1 MLIGITGRIGAGK
14 ETLTMFLRGKGFR
27 YFETSLL
34 LKEELQK
41 KRQIITRENM
51 QNMGDKL
58 RKEQGPEI
66 LMKMFL
72 EKIDSKEDYIID
84 SLRNTGE
91 VEFMRKNLKN
101 FFLIGVDAFQKL
113 RFERILSRNK
123 SSDPKIWEEFLKIDN
138 RDFFDSNNK
147 MGQQTGKCIELADF
161 KIINNGSLEELKN
174 KVENVWN
181 EIKSKQIT

>member
-14 ETLTMFLRGKGFR
+14 ETLTMFLREKGFK
-27 YFETSLL
+27 YFETSSL

-41 KRQIITRENM
+41 KGLNITRESM
-51 QNMGDKL
+51 QDIGDKL
-58 RKEQGPEI
+58 REEQGPGV

-72 EKIDSKEDYIID
+72 EKINFKEGYIID

-91 VEFMRKNLKN
+91 VEFMRENLNN
-101 FFLIGVDAFQKL
+101 FILIGVDASQKL
-113 RFERILSRNK
+113 RFERIVKRNK
-123 SSDPKIWEEFLKIDN
+123 LSDPKIWEEFLKIDN

-161 KIINNGSLEELKN
+161 KIINNSGLEELKD
-174 KVENVWN
+174 KIENIWE
-181 EIKSKQIT
+181 EIKSKQLN